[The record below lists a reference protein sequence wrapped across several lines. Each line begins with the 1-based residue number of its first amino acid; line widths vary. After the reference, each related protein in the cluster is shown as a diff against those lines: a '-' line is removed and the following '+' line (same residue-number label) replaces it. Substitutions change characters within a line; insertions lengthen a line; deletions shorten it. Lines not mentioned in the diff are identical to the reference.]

1 MRTLRGIPASSG
13 KAKGKVKIILSEKD
27 FSKFRPGMIL
37 VARATN
43 PAWTPLIAIA
53 GGVIADL
60 GGSLC
65 HAAIISREFG
75 IPAVVGT
82 QKATKI
88 LKDNQIVEIWG
99 EKGLV
104 SFYIEN

>member
-13 KAKGKVKIILSEKD
+13 KAKGRVRIILSEKD
-27 FSKFRPGMIL
+27 FSKFKPGMIL
-37 VARATN
+37 VTRSTN

-53 GGVIADL
+53 KGVVADL

-65 HAAIISREFG
+65 HAAIVSREFG

-82 QKATKI
+82 KNATGI
-88 LKDNQIVEIWG
+88 LKDDQEVEING
-99 EKGLV
+99 EEGLI
-104 SFYIEN
+104 SF